1 MTGQVRLTVF
11 AALATLL
18 ATASLAPVLS
28 TGPWIGPCFLAI
40 VVVATSAAGMRWLH
54 APRWAAIAV
63 ALACLLLLLT
73 QLFAHGVAALGL
85 FPGPAAW
92 QQLDAT
98 VHAGMDVLWAQAPPV
113 TPTRGVTLI
122 MAAAVGLV
130 AIAVDTLAVTFRH
143 AALAGVPLLALYL
156 VPSAVV
162 DGGAPWPV
170 FALTAIGWLML
181 LVADSRS
188 RLRRWGRTLTMRDT
202 VEGNTPVDIALGA
215 SGRRIGA
222 AAVVTA
228 LALPLLLPFLSDGMF
243 GNGTGGDH
251 SKPSSSPSQG
261 ASLLD
266 PVASLRRDLTRT
278 SNSPV
283 FTYLSSDTTP
293 AYFRLATLTEFNGT
307 SWEAAAPRADAPP
320 QPERII
326 LPAAVSAAR
335 HSTIRERSVFSDIT
349 VDAAYADKRLPLPIT
364 AQTVSNAGGR
374 WLVDLNT
381 GDVYA
386 EVPERTTASL
396 HYQVESTDL
405 QPTATQLRAAGSRT
419 SGRVVG
425 LGPDAA
431 QLLDVPDATRREL
444 QPYLADLGVNANAY
458 DQAVAIQDWLR
469 GFTYDLGPAKH
480 PTTGDDLGAF
490 LTDQRGYCQQF
501 AAVMALMSRMSGI
514 PARVAIGFTPGS
526 AEDTAP
532 RRWTVTWHD
541 AHAWPEL
548 WFAGIGWVRFEPTP
562 AGNGTGA
569 GLALPGYAV
578 PPAVSGNRHNHG
590 DNGKP
595 KQATTD
601 VGPGRVGQGGTDQAT
616 DTSTS
621 TPFDW
626 APWILAA
633 VLVGCSLFLLPAL
646 VRRRLRTQRQRQT
659 EPRLAIEAAWA
670 EVIDTATDLELDP
683 QTVESPRDLATRLRK
698 HAGLSASVVPA
709 MTRLSRAVE
718 RARYAATP
726 GPVDD
731 LWADA
736 MIVCDSM
743 TSYAGPHRARLARWW
758 PASGRAELRRRWR
771 TVTDR
776 VDLVQEAT
784 INRVSRRGAA
794 RATTPART
802 PAS

>member
-11 AALATLL
+11 AALATLF
-18 ATASLAPVLS
+18 ASASLTPVLS

-40 VVVATSAAGMRWLH
+40 VVVAVSAATMRWLH
-54 APRWAAIAV
+54 APRWAAVAV
-63 ALACLLLLLT
+63 PVACLLLLLT

-92 QQLDAT
+92 RQLDAT
-98 VHAGMDVLWAQAPPV
+98 FRAGMDVLWAQAPPV

-122 MAAAVGLV
+122 IASAIGLV
-130 AIAVDTLAVTFRH
+130 AILVDLLAVTFRH

-156 VPSAVV
+156 IPSAVV

-188 RLRRWGRTLTMRDT
+188 RLRRWGRTLSMRDSA
-202 VEGNTPVDIALGA
+202 EGNTPVDIALGA

-228 LALPLLLPFLSDGMF
+228 LALPLLLPFLSSGMF
-243 GNGTGGDH
+243 GHGNGTGDDKH
-251 SKPSSSPSQG
+251 PASSASSSGSAG
-261 ASLLD
+261 LD

-278 SNSPV
+278 SNTPV
-283 FTYLSSDTTP
+283 FTYLTSDPSP

-307 SWEAAAPRADAPP
+307 SWEPATPRADAPP
-320 QPERII
+320 LPDRFD
-326 LPAAVSAAR
+326 LPAALSSTA
-335 HSTIRERSVFSDIT
+335 HSNVQQRSVFSDIT
-349 VDAAYADKRLPLPIT
+349 VDAGYADKRLPLPIT

-396 HYQVESTDL
+396 HYQVESSDL
-405 QPTATQLRAAGSRT
+405 QPTAAQLRAAGKGSA
-419 SGRVVG
+419 GHVAG

-431 QLLDVPDATRREL
+431 TLLDVPDATRREL
-444 QPYLADLGVNANAY
+444 QPYLDALGVKANAY
-458 DQAVAIQDWLR
+458 DQAVAIQNWLR
-469 GFTYDLGPAKH
+469 GFTYDLGPAKN

-514 PARVAIGFTPGS
+514 PARVAVGFTPGS

-532 RRWTVTWHD
+532 RVWTVTWHD

-548 WFAGIGWVRFEPTP
+548 WFAGVGWVRFEPTP
-562 AGNGTGA
+562 AGGGGA
-569 GLALPGYAV
+569 GTVLPAWAV
-578 PPAVSGNRHNHG
+578 PPVGNGNGHLHG
-590 DNGKP
+590 GHPKP
-595 KQATTD
+595 NQALPADGDTGRGGSTAPAAASDTTS
-601 VGPGRVGQGGTDQAT
+601 V
-616 DTSTS
+616 STS
-621 TPFDW
+621 FDW
-626 APWILAA
+626 APWIVVAFVVAA
-633 VLVGCSLFLLPAL
+633 ASFLLPAL
-646 VRRRLRTQRQRQT
+646 VRRRTRTQRRGQT
-659 EPRLAIEAAWA
+659 DPRLAIEAAWA

-683 QTVESPRDLATRLRK
+683 QAVESPRDLATRLRK
-698 HAGLSASVVPA
+698 HAGLSAAVVPA

-731 LWADA
+731 AWADA
-736 MIVCDSM
+736 MSVCDSM
-743 TSYAGPHRARLARWW
+743 TNYAGAHRARLAKWW
-758 PASGRAELRRRWR
+758 PASGRTELRRRWR
-771 TVTDR
+771 ALTDR
-776 VDLVQEAT
+776 VDLVQART
-784 INRVSRRGAA
+784 ISRTGR
-794 RATTPART
+794 RAT
-802 PAS
+802 ASPT

>member
-1 MTGQVRLTVF
+1 MTGQVRLTLF

-18 ATASLAPVLS
+18 ASVSLTPVLS
-28 TGPWIGPCFLAI
+28 AGPWFGPSFLAI
-40 VVVATSAAGMRWLH
+40 AVVAVSAATMRWLH

-63 ALACLLLLLT
+63 PLACLLLLLT
-73 QLFAHGVAALGL
+73 QLFAHGVAAFGL

-92 QQLDAT
+92 RQLDAT
-98 VHAGMDVLWAQAPPV
+98 VRAGMDVLWAQAPPV

-122 MAAAVGLV
+122 IAAAVGTV

-143 AALAGVPLLALYL
+143 AALAGIPLLALYL

-188 RLRRWGRTLTMRDT
+188 RLRRWGRTLSMRDT
-202 VEGNTPVDIALGA
+202 ANGSTPVDIALGA

-228 LALPLLLPFLSDGMF
+228 LALPLLLPFLSHGMF
-243 GNGTGGDH
+243 GHGNGTGDD
-251 SKPSSSPSQG
+251 SKSSSPPSQG
-261 ASLLD
+261 AVALD
-266 PVASLRRDLTRT
+266 PVASLRRDITRT

-283 FTYLSSDTTP
+283 FTYLSNDTSP

-307 SWEAAAPRADAPP
+307 SWEPSAPRADAPP
-320 QPERII
+320 LPDRII
-326 LPAAVSAAR
+326 LPAAVSAVR
-335 HSTIRERSVFSDIT
+335 HSLIRERSVFSDIT
-349 VDAAYADKRLPLPIT
+349 IDAGYADKRLPLPIT
-364 AQTVSNAGGR
+364 AQTVSNAGGQ

-386 EVPERTTASL
+386 EVPDRTTASL

-405 QPTATQLRAAGSRT
+405 QPTAAQLRGAGSQA
-419 SGRVVG
+419 SGRVAG
-425 LGPDAA
+425 LGADAT
-431 QLLDVPDATRREL
+431 QLLTVPDATRREL
-444 QPYLADLGVNANAY
+444 QPYLDQLGVKTNAY
-458 DQAVAIQDWLR
+458 DQAVAIQNWLR

-480 PTTGDDLGAF
+480 PTTGDDLGSF

-526 AEDTAP
+526 AENTAP

-548 WFAGIGWVRFEPTP
+548 WFAGVGWVRFEPTP
-562 AGNGTGA
+562 PGNGTGA
-569 GLALPGYAV
+569 GLGVPTYAV
-578 PPAVSGNRHNHG
+578 PPVDQGNRHHHG
-590 DNGKP
+590 GSKIPNG
-595 KQATTD
+595 A
-601 VGPGRVGQGGTDQAT
+601 VGTDADKGRGGARGQT
-616 DTSTS
+616 SQSDSTSTS

-626 APWILAA
+626 APWIVAA
-633 VLVGCSLFLLPAL
+633 FVAGSASLLLPAL
-646 VRRRLRTQRQRQT
+646 VRRRMRAQRQRQT

-683 QTVESPRDLATRLRK
+683 QSVESPRDLAVRLRK
-698 HAGLSASVVPA
+698 HAGLSAASVPA

-718 RARYAATP
+718 RARYATTP
-726 GPVDD
+726 GPSDD
-731 LWADA
+731 AWADA
-736 MIVCDSM
+736 MAVCASM
-743 TSYAGPHRARLARWW
+743 TSYAGSHRARLAAWW
-758 PASGRAELRRRWR
+758 PASGRTELHRRWR
-771 TVTDR
+771 RFTDR
-776 VDLVQEAT
+776 IDLAQ
-784 INRVSRRGAA
+784 
-794 RATTPART
+794 ART
-802 PAS
+802 FSRARS